1 MDDMASG
8 RGYKLNLNRFYGV
21 IEVGEEDIKRFYRKR
36 VVFTHT
42 ALESDYLG
50 RGAVQRLVV
59 QRGSTSTETGSTARS
74 IVSGEEAALRKA
86 CGNAYA
92 LAALF
97 HEDDLNLS
105 KQKMVILLGRH
116 TRKWQG
122 RANKALLSVD
132 ATEGWMRKQI
142 KGAFMQ
148 TMGDVLNELRCEGTL
163 SSVGFTLPR
172 AHKPLV
178 MHDGDKLTQN

>member
-1 MDDMASG
+1 MRKAWRSLMDDMASG

-74 IVSGEEAALRKA
+74 IVHGEEAALFKA

-105 KQKMVILLGRH
+105 KQK
-116 TRKWQG
+116 
-122 RANKALLSVD
+122 
-132 ATEGWMRKQI
+132 
-142 KGAFMQ
+142 
-148 TMGDVLNELRCEGTL
+148 
-163 SSVGFTLPR
+163 
-172 AHKPLV
+172 
-178 MHDGDKLTQN
+178 